1 MNNGKWNDFNT
12 KENMIRV
19 EGWARQGLT
28 DLQIAEKIG
37 ISVSTFYNWRRDH
50 EEFDAIVKRGKEVID
65 FEVEQALL
73 KKALGYTYDEEVH
86 ENDGS
91 GLRLTKVT
99 TKHVPGDTTAQI
111 YWLKNRMPGLWRDT
125 QLTKA
130 QRKKIE
136 TETKFIEERI
146 NLIKGAKKDMTGLEI
161 LMDVLKPNEE
171 D

>member
-28 DLQIAEKIG
+28 DLQMAEKIG

-50 EEFDAIVKRGKEVID
+50 DEFDAIVKRGKEVTD
-65 FEVEQALL
+65 FKVEQALL
-73 KKALGYTYDEEVH
+73 KKALGYTYEEEVR
-86 ENDGS
+86 EYGK
-91 GLRLTKVT
+91 LVKTT

-161 LMDVLKPNEE
+161 LMDVLKPEE
-171 D
+171 KE